1 MDTPDKCSTLP
12 PLARHRSA
20 SSVLPP
26 ELPPSPSLLGVPH
39 RSHSSLATTTTSTK
53 APQSTTARAQA
64 FLLRRAVSV
73 EPVKC
78 TNVIAP
84 AAVRADSRASG
95 NGRRFAT
102 RGGGGGGAGGGAPVK
117 AAAIATSTPN
127 TTAATTP
134 TWRGK
139 YRKRHTTTTDGIII
153 GVVVDETLVCERH
166 QLSSEAEIA
175 GITHLRLD
183 RAGLVAM
190 TNLDRFANV
199 THLYLQHNKIARI
212 EGLEYLPSLRFL
224 ILAHNKITQ
233 IEGLDECW
241 ELRLLDLSHNEIEHV
256 DAEMLPPD
264 VTYIL
269 LAGNPCARLP
279 AYRLELIQRMSDLAE
294 IDEEPVTERER
305 EIARTLR
312 PAESIGEDHPQ
323 AWKAIEDELDTEDLA
338 SGADDNDEENGTVK
352 EQYDAALAAIVH
364 RSRMR
369 QAEGLDELYAGHVA
383 KVKHLL
389 LNRYQ

>member
-1 MDTPDKCSTLP
+1 METPDKSSTLP

-26 ELPPSPSLLGVPH
+26 EPSPSPSLLGVPH
-39 RSHSSLATTTTSTK
+39 RSHSSLATTTTTTTK

-78 TNVIAP
+78 TSVIAP
-84 AAVRADSRASG
+84 SAVRADSRASG
-95 NGRRFAT
+95 NGRRRFAT
-102 RGGGGGGAGGGAPVK
+102 RGGGGGGGGAPLK
-117 AAAIATSTPN
+117 AATIAISTPNN
-127 TTAATTP
+127 TTAAATP

-139 YRKRHTTTTDGIII
+139 YRKRHTTTDGI
-153 GVVVDETLVCERH
+153 VVVDETLVCERH
-166 QLSSEAEIA
+166 QLSSAAEIA

-183 RAGLVAM
+183 RAGLVDM

-224 ILAHNKITQ
+224 ILAHNKITL

-241 ELRLLDLSHNEIEHV
+241 ELRLLDLSHNEIERV

-264 VTYIL
+264 VTYLL

-305 EIARTLR
+305 ELARTLQ
-312 PAESIGEDHPQ
+312 PAESIDEDHPQ
-323 AWKAIEDELDTEDLA
+323 AWKAIEEDLDTEDLA
-338 SGADDNDEENGTVK
+338 SGADDSDEENGTVK

-383 KVKHLL
+383 KLKHLL
-389 LNRYQ
+389 LNRYQRE